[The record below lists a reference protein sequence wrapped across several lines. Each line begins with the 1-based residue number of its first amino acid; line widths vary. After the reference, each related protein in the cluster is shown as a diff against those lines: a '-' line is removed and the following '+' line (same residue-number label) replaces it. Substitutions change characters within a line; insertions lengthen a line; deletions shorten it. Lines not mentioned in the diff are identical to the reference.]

1 MIAAQ
6 TTTNGPIEL
15 NVRGWIKQQQ
25 QMAGLSLKNNGPIES
40 NVQLT
45 CK

>member
-6 TTTNGPIEL
+6 TTTTNGPIEL
-15 NVRGWIKQQQ
+15 NVRGWIKQQ

-45 CK
+45 YK